1 MESGWFGQVTL
12 GSTSKL
18 RNKWEVFITIK
29 QAGCVSKAKDF
40 LTDKNTSIITHLMIQ
55 IKEY

>member
-18 RNKWEVFITIK
+18 RKKKLEVLIILIK
-29 QAGCVSKAKDF
+29 QATYKKDF
-40 LTDKNTSIITHLMIQ
+40 LAEKNNLIIQNLQ
-55 IKEY
+55 WFEW